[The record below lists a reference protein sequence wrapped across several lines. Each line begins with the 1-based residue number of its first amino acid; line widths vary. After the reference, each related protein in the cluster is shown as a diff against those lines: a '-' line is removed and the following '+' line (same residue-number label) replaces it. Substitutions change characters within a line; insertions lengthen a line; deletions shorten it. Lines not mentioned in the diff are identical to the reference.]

1 MKKFFNFS
9 VIFTS
14 IFLLFT
20 NINSKPIIGILTN
33 PLIDDTDDIKEAFI
47 TSNYVKWLE
56 AAGAEIVPIH
66 SWFSPIELDE
76 ILGKLNGVL
85 FQGGSVNLRLNSTY
99 MKATSQIFQR
109 VIYEKDIK
117 NKTLPLWGTCLGF
130 ETLHVL
136 VAKTKSILTNFNSF
150 NVSTPIEIVSNGNKL
165 FRLFSLFS
173 DLDILNIK
181 TKSNTAQFH
190 HFGVEPDNF
199 NKNQELVRLFNATSF
214 GLDQDSKLYIA
225 SIEGINYPMYAL
237 QFHPEKTNFDRF
249 EIDQIPQGIDAVRI
263 SNNFANFFV
272 QEARKNKN
280 VMSKEDINK
289 FGLINSFETRVSK
302 TNSSITYRYVKN
314 LSLYKKL
321 KFLE

>member
-1 MKKFFNFS
+1 MKNIFTFS

-14 IFLLFT
+14 LFLLFT

-33 PLIDDTDDIKEAFI
+33 PAIDDTDDINEAFI
-47 TSNYVKWLE
+47 NANYVKWLE

-66 SWFSPIELDE
+66 SWSSQSELDE
-76 ILGKLNGVL
+76 ILGKVNGVL

-136 VAKTKSILTNFNSF
+136 VSKNNSILTNYSSY
-150 NVSTPIEIVSNGNKL
+150 NVSTPIEIENNGNKL

-173 DLDILNIK
+173 DSDILNIK

-190 HFGVEPDNF
+190 HFGVDPDNF
-199 NKNQELVRLFNATSF
+199 NANQDLVKLFNPTSF
-214 GLDQDSKLYIA
+214 GIDQDSKIYIA
-225 SIEGINYPMYAL
+225 SIEGINYPIYAL

-249 EIDQIPQGIDAVRI
+249 DNDQIPQGIDAVRI

-272 QEARKNKN
+272 KEARKNN
-280 VMSKEDINK
+280 NLMSKEDAIK
-289 FGLINSFETRVSK
+289 FGLINSFVTSVSK
-302 TNSSITYRYVKN
+302 TKSSITYRYVKN